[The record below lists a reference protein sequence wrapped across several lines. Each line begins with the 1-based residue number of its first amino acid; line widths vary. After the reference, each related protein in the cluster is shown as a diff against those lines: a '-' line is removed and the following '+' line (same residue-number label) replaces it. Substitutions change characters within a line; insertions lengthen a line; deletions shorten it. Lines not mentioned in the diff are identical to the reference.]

1 MKPFIFLAIIAL
13 LLVSLYCVA
22 RSKKNSQNSLTME
35 RLCQDQTDGKRI
47 IRAIQMTK
55 SEVENAINDFIK
67 LNEENGSEV
76 DRPQVVQ
83 QENAFM
89 LYLPDSTTYDQFC
102 YWVNYMVYSN
112 KDKKYNNNI
121 TGWYEVPANAK
132 GVWQQF
138 ANQRLMFFIPE
149 TDTEYD
155 NVYVMTKDNI
165 CYKQEFAFRAS
176 FILQSKVYRE
186 YNDIP

>member
-1 MKPFIFLAIIAL
+1 
-13 LLVSLYCVA
+13 
-22 RSKKNSQNSLTME
+22 ME

-55 SEVENAINDFIK
+55 SEVENAINDFVK

>member
-1 MKPFIFLAIIAL
+1 MKPLIFLAIIAL
-13 LLVSLYCVA
+13 VLVSLYCVA

-47 IRAIQMTK
+47 IRAIQMT
-55 SEVENAINDFIK
+55 
-67 LNEENGSEV
+67 NGSEV